1 MEAKFEKVRGVAV
14 GFSGYSTSNGGCR
27 HGDRSQV
34 DKSDRK
40 IKP

>member
-27 HGDRSQV
+27 HGDRSQAGNSG
-34 DKSDRK
+34 DK